1 MKTEKRRKIPNY
13 IWKTIFCST
22 TSIIVLCLS
31 YNLILLRRHAIGK
44 IPLQETIEKIRYVFR
59 IKNISHGILFLALLF
74 RGWWYIGL
82 ATFPMYFL
90 LVKLCLLIYDYVST

>member
-1 MKTEKRRKIPNY
+1 METQNQKKIPNY
-13 IWKTIFCST
+13 ILKTIIVST
-22 TSIIVLCLS
+22 TSIMLFCLS
-31 YNLILLRRHAIGK
+31 YNMILLRSHAMGS